1 MATFTFFDAWKNVS
15 GAGANL
21 ASDTL
26 KLSLCT
32 TIPLTN
38 AIAADC
44 QIADCTKASGGGYA
58 DFTCNSGTQ
67 WSGTSTCTL
76 AIATA
81 DPSWTAS
88 GSAITGVRYVVLWD
102 DTITTP
108 NADPLIGY
116 WDYTSAITINDGET
130 FTLDL
135 NGSFAAYTLT

>member
-21 ASDTL
+21 SSDSL
-26 KLSLCT
+26 KLSLCSA
-32 TIPLTN
+32 IPATSAAAASCL
-38 AIAADC
+38 IAN
-44 QIADCTKASGGGYA
+44 CTKSTGGGYA
-58 DFTCNSGTQ
+58 DATCTVSWT
-67 WSGTSTCTL
+67 GTSTVTL
-76 AIATA
+76 AIAAA

-88 GSAITGVRYVVLWD
+88 GTSMTGIQYVVLWD

-108 NADPLIGY
+108 NADPLIGF
-116 WDYTSAITINDGET
+116 WDYGSSISLNVGET

>member
-21 ASDTL
+21 SSDTL

-32 TIPLTN
+32 NNNFPATSAAAASCTI
-38 AIAADC
+38 A
-44 QIADCTKASGGGYA
+44 QCTKVSGGGYA
-58 DFTCNSGTQ
+58 DVTCSVT
-67 WSGTSTCTL
+67 WTGTSTVTL
-76 AIATA
+76 AIAAA

-88 GSAITGVRYVVLWD
+88 GTTMTGIQYVVLWD
-102 DTITTP
+102 DTIASP
-108 NADPLIGY
+108 NPDPLIGF
-116 WDYTSAITINDGET
+116 WDYGSSISLNVGET

>member
-21 ASDTL
+21 SSDSL
-26 KLSLCT
+26 KLSLCSA
-32 TIPLTN
+32 IPATS
-38 AIAADC
+38 AAAASC
-44 QIADCTKASGGGYA
+44 LIGNCTKSTGGGYT
-58 DFTCNSGTQ
+58 DVTCTVSWT
-67 WSGTSTCTL
+67 GTSTVTL
-76 AIATA
+76 AIAAA

-88 GSAITGVRYVVLWD
+88 GTTMTGIQYVVLWD

-108 NADPLIGY
+108 NADPLIGF
-116 WDYTSAITINDGET
+116 WDYGSSINLNVGET